1 MHILFLYNLLNRL
14 FLWNFQCNPCFFR
27 QINFI
32 LFFRQFDENFT
43 RRILQR
49 FFAMDFRCTIATPLV
64 NYFDGKKQGLHWKF
78 HKNSLFSKL
87 YRNSFCKNLKLALNL
102 LSLSSL
108 DLYSGMRLGKSSCD
122 KSKNPQNVK
131 RTQNILYL
139 YHPSVV
145 WTIHCDR

>member
-1 MHILFLYNLLNRL
+1 MISELQM
-14 FLWNFQCNPCFFR
+14 FQNIH
-27 QINFI
+27 QIN
-32 LFFRQFDENFT
+32 L
-43 RRILQR
+43 
-49 FFAMDFRCTIATPLV
+49 
-64 NYFDGKKQGLHWKF
+64 YFDLTKFSWKLQWIFSLGIAMIHLKSIAIPREKSHCNFHGKFTLHYKILPYC
-78 HKNSLFSKL
+78 LFSKPCW
-87 YRNSFCKNLKLALNL
+87 NSFCKNLKLALNL

-122 KSKNPQNVK
+122 KSENPQNVK